1 MSSNTTKAGAAR
13 DYQSV
18 TPTSELALR
27 DARSRLPMG
36 MSRSTLA
43 FRPHPFFADHGEGA
57 YLWDLDGNRYLDLV
71 NNYTSLI
78 HGHTHGPTREA
89 VSRVMG
95 SSPAPGAPTA
105 LERQLAEEINSRV
118 PSIEL
123 LRFATTG
130 SEAVLCALRAARAYT
145 GRSRILKFE
154 GAFHGSLDD
163 VQVSIGQAP
172 MAQGTFGPGEPAT
185 GGIPGVGTIIAVY
198 NDLESLG
205 AALDAHGEEIAA
217 VIAEPFLGNAALI
230 DAAEGFL
237 GEARRLAHAHG
248 ALFILDEIQSCRLAH
263 DGAQA
268 LHGVVPDITTMGKTI
283 GGGLP
288 LALAGGRADVMRVYD
303 GFDPIVNQTGTFNAF
318 PLSLA
323 ASLAT
328 LEHWQEPDIA
338 RLNSVG
344 AQVRDSI
351 RAIFAHHSVPVVVNG
366 RGSMFHITFTEAPVD
381 CYRTFAES
389 DRSPVLALHRELLNR
404 GVFLMARGTGCLSTA
419 MTDGDVELFLEA
431 LSDSVSAVPVAK
443 IAA

>member
-1 MSSNTTKAGAAR
+1 MSYNTAKAGEAR

-18 TPTSELALR
+18 TPTSELALNE
-27 DARSRLPMG
+27 ALSRLPMG

-43 FRPHPFFADHGEGA
+43 FRPYPFFADRGEGA

-78 HGHTHGPTREA
+78 HGHTHRPTFDA
-89 VSRVMG
+89 VSRAMA
-95 SSPAPGAPTA
+95 SSPSPGAPTA
-105 LERQLAEEINSRV
+105 LERQLADEINSRI

-130 SEAVLCALRAARAYT
+130 SEAVLCAIRAARAYT
-145 GRSRILKFE
+145 GRPRILKFE

-163 VQVSIGQAP
+163 VQVSIGQPP
-172 MAQGTFGPGEPAT
+172 MARGSYGPGEPAT
-185 GGIPGVGTIIAVY
+185 GGIPGVGTVIAVY
-198 NDLESLG
+198 NDLDSLA
-205 AALDAHGEEIAA
+205 AALDEHGEKIAA

-237 GEARRLAHAHG
+237 AEAQRLAHAHG
-248 ALFILDEIQSCRLAH
+248 ALFILDEIQSCRLNYG
-263 DGAQA
+263 GAQA
-268 LHGVVPDITTMGKTI
+268 LHGVTPDITTMGKTI

-288 LALAGGRADVMRVYD
+288 LALAGGRAEIMRVYD

-328 LEHWQEPDIA
+328 LEHWREPDIA
-338 RLNSVG
+338 RLNAIG
-344 AQVRDSI
+344 ANVRESI
-351 RAIFAHHSVPVVVNG
+351 RTIFARHSIPVSVNG
-366 RGSMFHITFTEAPVD
+366 RGSMFHMTFTDQPVD
-381 CYRTFAES
+381 GYRAFMES
-389 DRSPVLALHRELLNR
+389 ERSQLPTLHRELLNR

-419 MTDGDVELFLEA
+419 MTDVDVDLFLEA
-431 LSDSVSAVPVAK
+431 LDDAVAAVAAAK